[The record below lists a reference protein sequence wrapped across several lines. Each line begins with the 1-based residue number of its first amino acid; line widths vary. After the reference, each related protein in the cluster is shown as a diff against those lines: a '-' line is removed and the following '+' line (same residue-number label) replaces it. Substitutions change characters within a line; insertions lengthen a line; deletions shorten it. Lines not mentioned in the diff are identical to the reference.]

1 MAKPSILRVRV
12 DMMGEDLLM
21 EYSIQKE
28 YLIEALLK
36 SGAKYVLMDVQH
48 MIDTCFDEVRKQEE
62 IG

>member
-36 SGAKYVLMDVQH
+36 GGANYVLMDVQH